1 MSCPH
6 WNYVKT
12 KLPLL
17 IKQIVSF
24 FSDSFRYLQST
35 SLVGFNS
42 RGCGRTEE
50 GWERK
55 MKNELIEKERKLN
68 EKKEKLREN
77 LQNPNLW
84 RNILVKWLARLCL
97 LLHTKTSSNSHLSFE
112 SNCLFSSS
120 KMKQQNLFELFS
132 TFLSKNFASN
142 HCLIHSFMKAFRK
155 PWLGLRITLN
165 SFPCFYICVITIHTW
180 VFR

>member
-68 EKKEKLREN
+68 EKKKSYEKIFRILIYGEIFSWSGWQDFASCSTPRPPQTLIYLSN
-77 LQNPNLW
+77 LIACFLQA
-84 RNILVKWLARLCL
+84 KWNSKTCL
-97 LLHTKTSSNSHLSFE
+97 
-112 SNCLFSSS
+112 NCFQLFSRRISLQITAWS
-120 KMKQQNLFELFS
+120 
-132 TFLSKNFASN
+132 
-142 HCLIHSFMKAFRK
+142 IHSWKLFVS
-155 PWLGLRITLN
+155 LGWA
-165 SFPCFYICVITIHTW
+165 SA
-180 VFR
+180 